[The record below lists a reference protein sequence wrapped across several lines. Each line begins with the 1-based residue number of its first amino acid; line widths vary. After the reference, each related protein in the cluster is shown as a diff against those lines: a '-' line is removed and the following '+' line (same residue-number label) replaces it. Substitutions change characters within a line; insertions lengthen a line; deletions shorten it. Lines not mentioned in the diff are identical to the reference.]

1 MDTRRLTLEQAHQLL
16 DEYQSDFGLLDWTL
30 RLDILRRAAI
40 PKTNAL
46 VAVTEAK
53 REACISLLHA
63 DDYPAA
69 AMTQQDME
77 VDLAHEAVHVALAPF
92 LRCRRGSHK
101 DIVQE
106 QAVHAIST
114 AYVALKREVRTLRA
128 ENQLLRAR
136 RKKAA

>member
-1 MDTRRLTLEQAHQLL
+1 LDTRRLTIEQAHQLL
-16 DEYQSDFGLLDWTL
+16 DEYQSEFGLLDWTV

-40 PKTNAL
+40 PKRNAS

-53 REACISLLHA
+53 KEACISLLHA
-63 DDYPAA
+63 DDYPATS
-69 AMTQQDME
+69 MTPQDME
-77 VDLAHEAVHVALAPF
+77 VDLAHETLHVALAPF

-106 QAVHAIST
+106 QAVHAFST
-114 AYVALKREVRTLRA
+114 AYVFLKREVRTLRA
-128 ENQLLRAR
+128 ENQRLRSR